1 MLDSASKCI
10 IFSQQKGGVM
20 DDQKSMNYVDSQ
32 RQSLRERIQSMK
44 VRSVEPYYRIVID
57 LDHRKGATLNEVVQ
71 DLKSKPQNEHS
82 RLDKLIKIG
91 VVEREKRGG
100 GENLKSSGVQEFYY
114 YISPE
119 ISKEEIEEIKK
130 LVEDQPHAI
139 TQIVLPKDTEH
150 EQEVNNLDEVSGAME
165 TKPGK
170 ATEGNSLN
178 QLSLKEKIQMR
189 LSMLPEF
196 DPSWPPAAQQAWFQ
210 AIKRLENMQ

>member
-1 MLDSASKCI
+1 
-10 IFSQQKGGVM
+10 M
-20 DDQKSMNYVDSQ
+20 DDQKPMNYMDSQ

-44 VRSVEPYYRIVID
+44 VRSVEPYYKIVID
-57 LDHRKGATLNEVVQ
+57 LNHRKGATLNEVVQ

-91 VVEREKRGG
+91 VVKREKRGG
-100 GENLKSSGVQEFYY
+100 GENPKSSGVQEFYY

-119 ISKEEIEEIKK
+119 ISEEEIEEIKK
-130 LVEDQPHAI
+130 LVENEPDAI
-139 TQIVLPKDTEH
+139 ARIVLSKNTKY
-150 EQEVNNLDEVSGAME
+150 EQEINNLHEVTGAME
-165 TKPGK
+165 TKLGK
-170 ATEGNSLN
+170 TEEDDSPNK
-178 QLSLKEKIQMR
+178 LSLKEKIQMR